1 MLLSSKGK
9 HRRPSKAV
17 RIATLA
23 GVAGAAVAVPL
34 MGATSASAASVA
46 TWDAVAQCESGGN
59 WSINTGNGY
68 YGGLQFSQSSWA
80 AAGGTQYAAR
90 ADLATKAQQIATA
103 ERLLDMQGP
112 GAWSCAGAGN
122 LTNDGVDPGVNTG
135 SSSNSTASSGAS
147 EQQSA
152 PAAPKQQSQPV
163 QQAQPK
169 QSERTEAPA
178 ASRSDRSAAPQ
189 AESKKTVT
197 TPTGERVEKGDGEY
211 KVVSGDSLSEIA
223 ADHKVEGGWQQLFE
237 LNKDIVKDADLIY
250 PGQQLHLTK

>member
-1 MLLSSKGK
+1 MLFSSKGK

-23 GVAGAAVAVPL
+23 GVTGAAVAAPL

-80 AAGGTQYAAR
+80 AAGGLQYASR

-103 ERLLDMQGP
+103 ERLLDLQGP
-112 GAWSCAGAGN
+112 GAWACAGAGG
-122 LTNDGVDPGVNTG
+122 LTNDGVDPGVDTG
-135 SSSNSTASSGAS
+135 SSSSTEKSGS
-147 EQQSA
+147 TQQQSA
-152 PAAPKQQSQPV
+152 PAAPKQQSQPTR
-163 QQAQPK
+163 QAQPK
-169 QSERTEAPA
+169 QERTEAPA
-178 ASRSDRSAAPQ
+178 ASRSAAPR
-189 AESKKTVT
+189 AEAKKTVT
-197 TPTGERVEKGDGEY
+197 TPTGKKVKKGDGEY
-211 KVVSGDSLSEIA
+211 KVVSGDSLSKIA
-223 ADHKVEGGWQQLFE
+223 ADQNVEGGWQKLFE
-237 LNKDIVKDADLIY
+237 LNKDIVENADLIY

>member
-1 MLLSSKGK
+1 MLFSGKGK

-23 GVAGAAVAVPL
+23 GVAGTAVAVPL
-34 MGATSASAASVA
+34 MGATGASAASVS

-80 AAGGTQYAAR
+80 AAGGTQYAPR

-103 ERLLDMQGP
+103 ERLLAMQGP
-112 GAWSCAGAGN
+112 GAWGCAWAGN
-122 LTNDGVDPGVNTG
+122 LRNDGVDPGVDTG
-135 SSSNSTASSGAS
+135 SSANSGA
-147 EQQSA
+147 A
-152 PAAPKQQSQPV
+152 KQQSTPSAPKRQQS

-169 QSERTEAPA
+169 KAQPKKAERTEAPA
-178 ASRSDRSAAPQ
+178 ASRSERHAAPR

-197 TPTGERVEKGDGEY
+197 TPTGEKVEKGDGEY
-211 KVVSGDSLSEIA
+211 KVVSGDSLSKIA
-223 ADHKVEGGWQQLFE
+223 ADHKVKGGWQRLFE
-237 LNKDIVKDADLIY
+237 LNKDIVEDADLIY

>member
-34 MGATSASAASVA
+34 MGATGASAASVA

-103 ERLLDMQGP
+103 EKLLDMQGP
-112 GAWSCAGAGN
+112 GAWGCAGAGN
-122 LTNDGVDPGVNTG
+122 LTNDGVNPGVDTG
-135 SSSNSTASSGAS
+135 SSSNSTSNSGAS

-152 PAAPKQQSQPV
+152 PAAPKQQSQPTR
-163 QQAQPK
+163 QAQPK
-169 QSERTEAPA
+169 PAERTEAPA

-197 TPTGERVEKGDGEY
+197 TPTGEKVKKGDGEY

-223 ADHKVEGGWQQLFE
+223 AANKVEGGWQQLFE

>member
-23 GVAGAAVAVPL
+23 GVAGTAVAVPL
-34 MGATSASAASVA
+34 MGATGASAASVA

-80 AAGGTQYAAR
+80 AAGGTQYAPR

-103 ERLLDMQGP
+103 EKLLDMQGP
-112 GAWSCAGAGN
+112 GAWGCAGAGN
-122 LTNDGVDPGVNTG
+122 LTNDGVDPGVDTG
-135 SSSNSTASSGAS
+135 SSSNSTSSSNATAQKS
-147 EQQSA
+147 T
-152 PAAPKQQSQPV
+152 PAAPKQQ
-163 QQAQPK
+163 AQPEK
-169 QSERTEAPA
+169 TERTEAPA

-197 TPTGERVEKGDGEY
+197 TPTGEKVKKGDGEY
-211 KVVSGDSLSEIA
+211 KVASGDSLSKIA
-223 ADHKVEGGWQQLFE
+223 ADHKVKGGWQQLFE

>member
-1 MLLSSKGK
+1 MLFSSKGK

-23 GVAGAAVAVPL
+23 GVTGAAVAAPL

-80 AAGGTQYAAR
+80 AAGGLQYAPR

-112 GAWSCAGAGN
+112 GAWACAGAGG
-122 LTNDGVDPGVNTG
+122 LTNDGVDPGVDTG
-135 SSSNSTASSGAS
+135 SSNSTESSGS
-147 EQQSA
+147 TQQQSA
-152 PAAPKQQSQPV
+152 PAAPKRQSQPTR
-163 QQAQPK
+163 QAQPK
-169 QSERTEAPA
+169 QERTEAPA
-178 ASRSDRSAAPQ
+178 ASRSAAPR
-189 AESKKTVT
+189 AEAKKTVT
-197 TPTGERVEKGDGEY
+197 TPTGKKVEKGDGEY
-211 KVVSGDSLSEIA
+211 KVVSGDSLSKIA
-223 ADHKVEGGWQQLFE
+223 ADRGVEGGWQKLFE
-237 LNKDIVKDADLIY
+237 LNKDIVENADLIY